1 VRQVAQLSRLLFL
14 FLLGHQYRFEDV
26 PITHDHNP
34 IYILIGEIPLI
45 KQRPR
50 R

>member
-1 VRQVAQLSRLLFL
+1 MRPVAQLNKLLYR
-14 FLLGHQYRFEDV
+14 FLLGHRYRFEDV
-26 PITHDHNP
+26 PIIHGHNP